1 MERIKMEELVR
12 WKEKP
17 GRKPLILKGARQVGK
32 TWLMKEFGERYF
44 DQTAYVNL
52 DRNGR
57 MRHVFDGDFDV
68 EAILMALNI
77 ETGVA
82 IQPERT
88 LIILDEIQEAPR
100 AISALKYFCEDAP
113 EYAIVAA
120 GSLLGVAIHEGA
132 SFPVGKVDTMDIHP
146 LNYREFLIAMG
157 ERPLADLLM
166 QRKYALMEA
175 FAEKYIRLLKLYLYT
190 GGMPE
195 VVDAYAQR
203 RDIVEVRSIQRT
215 ILELYEDDFGKH
227 APKEDL
233 PRIRMVWNA
242 VPLQLAKENKKFF
255 FGQVKAGARAKDF
268 EKAIQW
274 LTDCGLLTK
283 VYRVEK
289 PAMPLKSYIDFAAFK
304 IYMLDVGLLGAL
316 SDLDARAIL
325 EESEIFVEFKGALA
339 EQYVLQQLIS
349 DTQYT
354 PYYYS
359 VSSHNEIDFVLQ
371 REGQVVPLEV
381 KAAENLRSKSL
392 RAYCDKFKPV
402 LAVRTSLSGYR
413 EQEWMTNLPLYA
425 VMTL

>member
-1 MERIKMEELVR
+1 MERLKMEELVR

-17 GRKPLILKGARQVGK
+17 NRKPLILKGARQVGK
-32 TWLMKEFGERYF
+32 TWLMKEFGKRYF
-44 DQTAYVNL
+44 DQVAYVNL
-52 DRNGR
+52 DRNSR

-82 IQPERT
+82 IQPENT

-113 EYAIVAA
+113 EYAVIAA
-120 GSLLGVAIHEGA
+120 GSLLGVAIHEGT
-132 SFPVGKVDTMDIHP
+132 SFPVGKVDTMSVFP
-146 LNYREFLIAMG
+146 MCYREFLIAMG
-157 ERPLADLLM
+157 EPKLADLLT
-166 QRKYALMEA
+166 QKRFALMDA

-195 VVDAYAQR
+195 VVDAYAKR
-203 RDIVEVRSIQRT
+203 RDVAEVREIQKT

-227 APKEDL
+227 APKEDM

-255 FGQVKAGARAKDF
+255 FGQVKEGARAKDF

-274 LTDCGLLTK
+274 LTDCGLLIK

-304 IYMLDVGLLGAL
+304 IYLLDVGLLGAM

-325 EESEIFVEFKGALA
+325 DKSEIFVEFKGAMA
-339 EQYVLQQLIS
+339 EQYVLQQLVS
-349 DTQYT
+349 DTAYT
-354 PYYYS
+354 PFYYS

-371 REGQVVPLEV
+371 KDGDIVPLEV
-381 KAAENLRSKSL
+381 KAAENLRSRSL
-392 RAYCDKFKPV
+392 RAYCDKFNPA
-402 LAVRTSLSGYR
+402 LAVRTSLSDYR
-413 EQEWMTNLPLYA
+413 EQDWMTNLPLYA
-425 VMTL
+425 VMML

>member
-17 GRKPLILKGARQVGK
+17 SRKPLILKGARQVGK

-57 MRHVFDGDFDV
+57 MRRVFDGDFDV

-166 QRKYALMEA
+166 QRKYTLMEA

-255 FGQVKAGARAKDF
+255 FGQVKAGARARDF